1 MISIRLIAEE
11 ELLPGVKIHA
21 ADLEL
26 SLDEGG
32 TPVYVKLRRG
42 PLDITRTEERVQIE
56 AETKTAFF
64 RALTLMCEHWNEK
77 NFHIHEEPVM
87 EAPGAMLDCSRNA
100 VPTMEGAKTFLRR
113 LSRMGFGNVLLYMED
128 TYEVP
133 GRPYFGYLR
142 GRFEQRELREL
153 DQYAGMLGIELIPC
167 IQTLGHL
174 ARVLHWPCMKERCD
188 TDDVLMVD
196 EEETY
201 ELLEEMIRAA
211 SAPFQTRR
219 IHIGMDEAYGLGRG
233 FHLDRYGYQ
242 SQTELMRRHLS
253 RVREILQKLG
263 LHGMMWSD
271 MYFSMDAGE
280 SGFGSAYPKGCVLS
294 EQTVSSAPDDIDLVY
309 WDYYSEEIEIPRQK
323 LEQHARFAAPT
334 IFAGGVYTWTGP
346 VPDFRKARST
356 SLVTLRACREAGIRQ
371 VMATIWGDDGAECQP
386 LLGSLPGLQLF
397 AEYIYRQRV
406 DDEYLSARLKA
417 CTGCGLE
424 PFKTAGE
431 LNEIGLVPRTGDVV
445 NPVKQLLYEDPLMP
459 LFESDFAGC
468 LMIEHYQKLAEKL
481 NGFASEY
488 PAYAQ
493 FFGVYA
499 QISRVLEVKCSLREQ
514 AAPIVRSGDRQ
525 QAEKLVRLCGRCIE
539 EMEKLAEDW
548 QTMWMAQ
555 LRPFG
560 FEVID
565 IRLGAQIQRLRSA
578 KRRFL
583 EFAEGADLPE
593 LTCEKLPYI
602 ARKDGTHA
610 SLNNWS
616 ACAAPTRVSWS
627 V

>member
-1 MISIRLIAEE
+1 MISIRLIGDEQ
-11 ELLPGVKIHA
+11 LLPGVKIHA
-21 ADLEL
+21 AELEL
-26 SLDEGG
+26 SLDENG
-32 TPVYVKLRRG
+32 TPVYVELRRG
-42 PLDITRTEERVQIE
+42 PLDMMRTEEKVQIE
-56 AETKTAFF
+56 VETKTAFF

-77 NFHIHEEPVM
+77 SFRIHEEPVLD
-87 EAPGAMLDCSRNA
+87 APGAMLDCSRNA

-113 LSRMGFGNVLLYMED
+113 LSRMGFGFVLLYMED

-142 GRFEQRELREL
+142 GRFTQSELQEL
-153 DQYAGMLGIELIPC
+153 DEYADALGIELIPC
-167 IQTLGHL
+167 IQTLGHM
-174 ARVLHWPCMKERCD
+174 ARALHWPCMRERCD

-201 ELLEEMIRAA
+201 ALLEEMIRAA
-211 SAPFQTRR
+211 SAPFKTKR

-233 FHLDRYGYQ
+233 FHLDRYGYEP
-242 SQTELMRRHLS
+242 QTELMRRHLL

-294 EQTVSSAPDDIDLVY
+294 KQTVASAPDDIDLVY

-323 LEQHARFAAPT
+323 FEQHERFAAST

-346 VPDFRKARST
+346 VPDFKKARST
-356 SLVTLRACREAGIRQ
+356 SLVTLKACREAGVRQ

-397 AEYIYRQRV
+397 AEYAYEQRV

-424 PFKTAGE
+424 PFKTVGE
-431 LNEIGLVPRTGDVV
+431 LNEIGIVPRTGDVV
-445 NPVKQLLYEDPLMP
+445 NPAKQLLYEDPLMP
-459 LFESDFAGC
+459 LFEADFAGRS
-468 LMIEHYQKLAEKL
+468 LTGHYRKLAEKL
-481 NGFASEY
+481 KDYAPEY
-488 PAYAQ
+488 PAYAH
-493 FFGVYA
+493 FFGLYEQLA
-499 QISRVLEVKCSLREQ
+499 RTLEAKCALREQ
-514 AAPIVRSGDRQ
+514 AAPIVRAGERER
-525 QAEKLVRLCGRCIE
+525 AEWLFKLCDKCIE
-539 EMEKLAEDW
+539 EMEKLAEVW
-548 QTMWMAQ
+548 QTMWMEQ

-578 KRRFL
+578 KRRFA
-583 EFAEGADLPE
+583 EFAEGAQIPE
-593 LTCEKLPYI
+593 LVCEKLPYI
-602 ARKDGTHA
+602 DRKDGTHA

-616 ACAAPTRVSWS
+616 ACATPTNVSWS